1 MLTKWGNN
9 TRVMVLIFLLLS
21 GVFFGVINTFLFS
34 NVKGLITDLLGQS
47 AIQVASTTAKILEED
62 IEAYEDLVTSAMAG
76 TEYDKEYYD
85 RMLRVFQDIKAD
97 TGCTYVYTEIKYS
110 ETEIMYILDGEAPD
124 SDLFSPMGSL
134 DELEVQENQAY
145 QEKEAVATN
154 IVEWDIWGKL
164 VSGYAPII
172 HPDTGELVGL
182 VGVDFSIDHIR
193 GLLQNVLGLMIF
205 FGVALATL
213 STWVFY
219 KLFKD
224 RFHALN
230 VDYLTGLYSRRFLDY
245 RLDKHIKRAEKR
257 KGSLC
262 LIMIDIDD
270 FKQIN
275 DTYGHEIGDQV
286 LQYTANLLK
295 ETIGGNG
302 YPCRLGGD
310 EFLALITECSEND
323 GYRMACSMNETHV
336 GGEVHIPKDVPH
348 GLTIGYSIGIACW
361 QEGMNGRQLME
372 EADHAL
378 YEAKES
384 GKNQICTY
392 KG

>member
-62 IEAYEDLVTSAMAG
+62 IQAYEALAASAVTGA
-76 TEYDKEYYD
+76 EYDQEYYE
-85 RMLRVFQDIKAD
+85 RMLLVFQEIKAD
-97 TGCTYVYTEIKYS
+97 TGCTYVYTEIKHS
-110 ETEIMYILDGEAPD
+110 ESQIMYILDGEIPG

-134 DELEVQENQAY
+134 DELEIQENQAY
-145 QEKEAVATN
+145 QEKVAVATN
-154 IVEWDIWGKL
+154 IVEWDMWGKL

-193 GLLQNVLGLMIF
+193 GLLQNILGLMIF
-205 FGVALATL
+205 FGVALAAL

-230 VDYLTGLYSRRFLDY
+230 VDYLTGLYSRWFLDY
-245 RLDKHIKRAEKR
+245 RLDKHIKKAEKG

-262 LIMIDIDD
+262 LIMVDIDD

-275 DTYGHEIGDQV
+275 DKYGHEIGDQV
-286 LQYTANLLK
+286 LQYTAHLLK
-295 ETIGGNG
+295 ETIGMNG

-310 EFLALITECSEND
+310 EFLALITECGESE
-323 GYRMACSMNETHV
+323 GYRIACSMNETHM
-336 GGEVHIPKDVPH
+336 GGNVHISKDVPL
-348 GLTIGYSIGIACW
+348 GLKIGYSVGIAHW
-361 QEGMNGRQLME
+361 QNGMSSHQLME
-372 EADHAL
+372 EADRAL